1 MGNKINPTSLRIGIN
16 KGWSS
21 RWFTKRTF
29 GNLLQEDFELRKAI
43 LTHLEKVKSGIERI
57 EIERASNALRVILF
71 TSRPGL
77 IIGRGGE
84 GVESL
89 RKLIEKKVYQLHGG
103 KKDTKFQIKL
113 DVEEVKKAETN
124 AALVAQSMADQIEKR
139 IPFRRILKS
148 TLEKLMDN
156 KEVLGAKVMVKGR
169 LDGSEMSRDEWLH
182 KGKVPLHTLRAN
194 IDYGSATAFN
204 TYGTVGIKVWIYKGD
219 VFNEKEKKS

>member
-1 MGNKINPTSLRIGIN
+1 MGNKINPISLRIGIN
-16 KGWSS
+16 KGWTS

-29 GNLLQEDFELRKAI
+29 GTLLQEDFHLRTVLMK
-43 LTHLEKVKSGIERI
+43 HLEKARSAVERI
-57 EIERASNALRVILF
+57 EIERASNMLRVVLF

-84 GVESL
+84 GIETL
-89 RKLIEKKVYQLHGG
+89 RKIIEKKVYEFRGG

-124 AALVAQSMADQIEKR
+124 AALVAQNMADQIEKR

-148 TLEKLMDN
+148 TLEKLMSN

-219 VFNEKEKKS
+219 VFDEKQEK